1 MRKLV
6 KYKKVEYELAQFI
19 WEVEAC
25 VKDPEYQRD
34 LEFDRQLTALMEK
47 FGYNAE
53 KVCAML
59 TELRDLKRPEV
70 AKLSPDVKKLIATA
84 VRT

>member
-34 LEFDRQLTALMEK
+34 LEFDRQLTVLMEK
-47 FGYNAE
+47 FGFSAE
-53 KVCAML
+53 RVCAML
-59 TELRDLKRPEV
+59 TELRKLKHPET
-70 AKLSPDVKKLIATA
+70 AKLPPDVKRLIASA
-84 VRT
+84 VQA